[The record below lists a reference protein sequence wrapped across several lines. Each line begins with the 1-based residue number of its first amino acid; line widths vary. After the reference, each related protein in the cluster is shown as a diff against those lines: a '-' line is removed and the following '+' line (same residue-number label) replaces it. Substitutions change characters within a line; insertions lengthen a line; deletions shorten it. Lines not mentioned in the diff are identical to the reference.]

1 MRQFTSVPN
10 RAVIA
15 FAPLVLERDD
25 LLVLPLLDN
34 FSRHLCSGDERVA
47 LRHVISVGKHQYV
60 AKRRGLARID
70 IEKID
75 INRVAF
81 RDAKLPASGL
91 DNCVSHKLSEGR

>member
-15 FAPLVLERDD
+15 FAPLVLERDN

-34 FSRHLCSGDERVA
+34 FSRHLCSGDERIAVCD
-47 LRHVISVGKHQYV
+47 VISVGKHQSV
-60 AKRRGLARID
+60 TEGRSLARID

-75 INRVAF
+75 INRVTF

-91 DNCVSHKLSEGR
+91 DNCVSHERLG